1 MKKFSQGIVLLIP
14 LIFLTSVAVIII
26 GYFAITNSQQ
36 KQQGSQ
42 FSPAST
48 ANLSRDEVLRDWKT
62 YTNREYGFSFDYPQE
77 ANLTKNGKNNL
88 LVSMEYQ
95 DPSTVGKGAIGVWG
109 WLVRMYGMENAKNL
123 SINDFFEEQ
132 KISDDPYIN
141 NESIET
147 KQFAGK
153 PAIYWETNM
162 GGIVNNMYIET
173 GNGIM
178 LIQYNVYSAKP
189 EHQDTVYQILSTF
202 QFTD

>member
-132 KISDDPYIN
+132 KI
-141 NESIET
+141 
-147 KQFAGK
+147 
-153 PAIYWETNM
+153 
-162 GGIVNNMYIET
+162 
-173 GNGIM
+173 
-178 LIQYNVYSAKP
+178 
-189 EHQDTVYQILSTF
+189 
-202 QFTD
+202 